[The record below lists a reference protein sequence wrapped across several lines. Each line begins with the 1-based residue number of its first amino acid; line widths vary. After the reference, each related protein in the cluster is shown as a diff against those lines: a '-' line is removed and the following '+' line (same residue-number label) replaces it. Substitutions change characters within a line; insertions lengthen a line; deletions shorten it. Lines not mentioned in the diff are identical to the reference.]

1 MENMDTNTN
10 ANTNMLPKKRSS
22 YSIQVVVILAVF
34 CFVLFNLVFRLI
46 IDMRLEAEKKKNE
59 LVEKEKIKQEFIAS
73 IDKEYD
79 RIIKFYN
86 AKEYEKAIEII
97 KLFNKYDNS
106 DHKDL
111 PEIKKGIRMYYLK
124 KKLEFIPK
132 IQLNEYMELSKDI
145 SIEDD
150 NSTEVFIRTP
160 RYGQYFYT
168 SDFPLHF
175 EASALSVTGDFSD
188 GIIWKSSIDGELGRG
203 KKIEAYLSIGE
214 HKITAIGTNGVT
226 EGFMHTRVF
235 IEKDPEFLKKY
246 RKD

>member
-1 MENMDTNTN
+1 MP
-10 ANTNMLPKKRSS
+10 AKKKFT

-46 IDMRLEAEKKKNE
+46 IDVRNEAEKKR
-59 LVEKEKIKQEFIAS
+59 VQQIEKERVKQEFIAS

-79 RIIKFYN
+79 RVLKLYN

-97 KLFNKYDNS
+97 KLFNKYEKS
-106 DHKDL
+106 DHKNL

-150 NSTEVFIRTP
+150 DSTEVFIRTP

-168 SDFPLHF
+168 SDFPLQL

-203 KKIEAYLSIGE
+203 KKIDVRLSIGE
-214 HKITAIGTNGVT
+214 HKITATGTNGVT
-226 EGFMHTRVF
+226 EGFMSTVIF

>member
-1 MENMDTNTN
+1 MDTNN
-10 ANTNMLPKKRSS
+10 KMPSKKKTT
-22 YSIQVVVILAVF
+22 YSIQVVVIMAVF

-46 IDMRLEAEKKKNE
+46 LDMRLEEEKKR
-59 LVEKEKIKQEFIAS
+59 VDHIEKEKIKQEFVAG
-73 IDKEYD
+73 IDKKYD
-79 RIIKFYN
+79 RILKLYN

-97 KLFNKYDNS
+97 KLFNKYDKS

-111 PEIKKGIRMYYLK
+111 PKIKKGIRMYYLK

-132 IQLNEYMELSKDI
+132 IQLNEYMALSKDI
-145 SIEDD
+145 RIEDD

-168 SDFPLHF
+168 SDFPLQL

-188 GIIWKSSIDGELGRG
+188 GIVWKSSIDGELGRG
-203 KKIEAYLSIGE
+203 KKINVSLSIGE
-214 HKITAIGTNGVT
+214 HKITAMGTNGVT
-226 EGFMHTRVF
+226 QGFMTTRVF